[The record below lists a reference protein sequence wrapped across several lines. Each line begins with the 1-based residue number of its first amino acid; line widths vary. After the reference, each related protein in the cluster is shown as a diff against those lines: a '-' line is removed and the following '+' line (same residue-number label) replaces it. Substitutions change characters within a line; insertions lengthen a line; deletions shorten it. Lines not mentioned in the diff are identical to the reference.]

1 MTHMVWVIN
10 WSIKGDDGVLFCS
23 KIYKFDRVI
32 QPLES
37 QKAVYNSVASKLVDD
52 VLNGQNGTVFAYG
65 QTSSGKTY
73 TMEGLNVH
81 EPERQGVIPRIAS
94 DLFNK
99 IYQKPENIEFI
110 IKISYFEIY
119 LDRVRDLLNPNRDN
133 LQVHETREGTSYV
146 KGVTERFVA
155 SPTEVLEIIE
165 EGKKNRKSYQAVIK
179 W

>member
-1 MTHMVWVIN
+1 
-10 WSIKGDDGVLFCS
+10 
-23 KIYKFDRVI
+23 
-32 QPLES
+32 
-37 QKAVYNSVASKLVDD
+37 
-52 VLNGQNGTVFAYG
+52 
-65 QTSSGKTY
+65 
-73 TMEGLNVH
+73 MEGLNVH

-165 EGKKNRKSYQAVIK
+165 EGKKNRNSYHIGDLVPGVVLCVVLPKLYNFLKACRCDK
-179 W
+179 YE

>member
-1 MTHMVWVIN
+1 M
-10 WSIKGDDGVLFCS
+10 IK
-23 KIYKFDRVI
+23 
-32 QPLES
+32 PLES

-81 EPERQGVIPRIAS
+81 ESERQGVIPRIAS

-133 LQVHETREGTSYV
+133 LQVHETREGVSYV

-155 SPTEVLEIIE
+155 SPTEVLDIIE
-165 EGKKNRKSYQAVIK
+165 EGKKNRNSSRYIEKGCIDRVPTHLISLRRL
-179 W
+179 